1 MKRQIEREGDL
12 RIVAGL
18 EVEGSHGVEPSLPQ
32 FRRVAVALGQT
43 VVEIHQLLWVV
54 LVGLK
59 QQTQVDTANHRQRE

>member
-18 EVEGSHGVEPSLPQ
+18 EVEGSHGVQPSLPQ

-43 VVEIHQLLWVV
+43 VVEIH
-54 LVGLK
+54 
-59 QQTQVDTANHRQRE
+59 